1 MRNYFFAALGVLTLV
16 SASPARSQVLVP
28 GCPSPGSIPCTATQ
42 IYTPVAETT
51 LSVTSTSAR
60 VAFPGTGT
68 FNAMLT
74 NTGLKTAYYAVG
86 SIAAVAT
93 TSSASLA
100 AGQSVAFPQGANT
113 YVAAIAGGGDTTS
126 LTVRSG
132 TGYPVVVYG
141 SLAVSGGS
149 ITPLPATAVTPVV
162 STSAGSSLV
171 LKASAGSILS
181 LSATSATPGYV
192 MLFDATSAPAD
203 GAVTPKYCWQ
213 GPVSGPWPT
222 PAAFATGI
230 TAVYSTTGC
239 ATKTA
244 SATAWF
250 SGQVQ

>member
-1 MRNYFFAALGVLTLV
+1 MMRGKTMIRAIFVAVALLAASGAYAQNLQRVPTCGTGNPPAGV
-16 SASPARSQVLVP
+16 
-28 GCPSPGSIPCTATQ
+28 SPGTQ
-42 IYTPVAETT
+42 DTT
-51 LSVTSTSAR
+51 GRECV
-60 VAFPGTGT
+60 TGT
-68 FNAMLT
+68 
-74 NTGLKTAYYAVG
+74 
-86 SIAAVAT
+86 
-93 TSSASLA
+93 
-100 AGQSVAFPQGANT
+100 
-113 YVAAIAGGGDTTS
+113 
-126 LTVRSG
+126 
-132 TGYPVVVYG
+132 
-141 SLAVSGGS
+141 

-162 STSAGSSLV
+162 STSASSSLV
-171 LKASAGSILS
+171 LKASPGSILS

-222 PAAFATGI
+222 PAAFAVGI